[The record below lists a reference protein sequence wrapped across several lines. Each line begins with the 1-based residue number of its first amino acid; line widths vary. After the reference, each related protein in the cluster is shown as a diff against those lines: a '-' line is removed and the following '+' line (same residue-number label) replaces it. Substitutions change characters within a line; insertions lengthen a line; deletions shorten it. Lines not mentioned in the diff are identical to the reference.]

1 MSLRKVCSYVV
12 ISVML
17 LLCQACNE
25 ENSVYRDYKCYF
37 VFDMSLHPAP
47 CHLTSAMGNTGHFL
61 IVKAKLASG
70 IRHIVTTRNYDHA
83 EETVK
88 LSAVIENQTRCL
100 LGANNA
106 IIIGRSSY
114 TGLIMAYEGQCANCL
129 SDYGGTSYPLTWSD
143 NGQQL
148 YCSHCKRS
156 YDVNNGTVASG
167 DPGRQLY
174 TYNAAFDG
182 TLLRAWN

>member
-1 MSLRKVCSYVV
+1 M
-12 ISVML
+12 SVML

-37 VFDMSLHPAP
+37 VFDTSLHPAP
-47 CHLTSAMGNTGHFL
+47 CQLTSAMGNTGHFL
-61 IVKAKLASG
+61 IVSARLVSG
-70 IRHIVTTRNYDHA
+70 TRRIVTVRNYDHA
-83 EETVK
+83 QEIVMLSTVK
-88 LSAVIENQTRCL
+88 ENQTSCL
-100 LGANNA
+100 LGASNA

-114 TGLIMAYEGQCANCL
+114 TGLLMAYEGQCANCL
-129 SDYGGTSYPLTWSD
+129 FLYSTPSYPLTWSD

>member
-1 MSLRKVCSYVV
+1 MSLNKIRSSV
-12 ISVML
+12 ILSMML
-17 LLCQACNE
+17 LFCLACNE
-25 ENSVYRDYKCYF
+25 ENSIYRGYKCYF

-88 LSAVIENQTRCL
+88 LSTVKENQTSCL

-148 YCSHCKRS
+148 CCDRCKRC
-156 YDVNNGTVASG
+156 YDVNNGAVATG
-167 DPGRQLY
+167 AAGRQLY
-174 TYNAAFDG
+174 VYNAAVEG
-182 TLLRAWN
+182 AVLRAWN